1 MTRHDGRVR
10 NSKRFS
16 MDGVEDEEE
25 HLIQS
30 VQVMEKM
37 LFNTYLDM
45 SLCIYIYIFLFEY
58 STYIR
63 RLEVQSSRQ
72 HSSFI
77 IDS

>member
-1 MTRHDGRVR
+1 
-10 NSKRFS
+10 

-45 SLCIYIYIFLFEY
+45 SLCIYIYFCSNTVRISEDLKFKVPGNIQV
-58 STYIR
+58 S
-63 RLEVQSSRQ
+63 
-72 HSSFI
+72 
-77 IDS
+77 

>member
-1 MTRHDGRVR
+1 
-10 NSKRFS
+10 

-45 SLCIYIYIFLFEY
+45 SLCIYIYIYFCSNTVRISEDLKFKVPGNIQV
-58 STYIR
+58 S
-63 RLEVQSSRQ
+63 
-72 HSSFI
+72 
-77 IDS
+77 

>member
-1 MTRHDGRVR
+1 
-10 NSKRFS
+10 

>member
-1 MTRHDGRVR
+1 
-10 NSKRFS
+10 

-45 SLCIYIYIFLFEY
+45 SLCIYIYIFVRIQY
-58 STYIR
+58 VYQKT
-63 RLEVQSSRQ
+63 
-72 HSSFI
+72 
-77 IDS
+77 